1 MAYRGLLR
9 PTGAYHSL
17 SRPTAAYRG
26 LPRPVEAYCSLQE
39 TIGAYRGLLRPP
51 ETYCSL
57 PRSTT
62 AQRDLRRRTG
72 PHRGLP
78 SPAGPTRTVAHG
90 EPRVARA
97 VPQDETQRLREPHVG
112 VLRGGGGGRSVT
124 WERPPPIPARLQ
136 PWPRPHTSSR
146 LRLLPPRAAILRHV
160 TASSRRA
167 ATSSNRATARKGRWE
182 LWFSEPLFPGPHPRP
197 PLPPLH
203 PSDFSRVSVC
213 PIWGGLAPPPA
224 APPSAPP
231 SPGAAAAPSA
241 AGRGPGWGLGG
252 DVGQGGVLGG
262 QHEGPEGSEWY
273 WGALWGTGGSWGVPG
288 VEECDTGGTGGVLQG
303 SGGYWGEKRVLGD
316 KEGDWGGS
324 LGSEGD

>member
-146 LRLLPPRAAILRHV
+146 RRLLPPRAAILRHV

-182 LWFSEPLFPGPHPRP
+182 LWFSEPLFPGPHPRSP
-197 PLPPLH
+197 PPP
-203 PSDFSRVSVC
+203 PFRFQSSFRV
-213 PIWGGLAPPPA
+213 PNLGGPRAPPRR
-224 APPSAPP
+224 SALRA
-231 SPGAAAAPSA
+231 SISRRRCCSLCRREGS
-241 AGRGPGWGLGG
+241 GVGPGGRCGSGGGLGG
-252 DVGQGGVLGG
+252 
-262 QHEGPEGSEWY
+262 
-273 WGALWGTGGSWGVPG
+273 AT
-288 VEECDTGGTGGVLQG
+288 
-303 SGGYWGEKRVLGD
+303 
-316 KEGDWGGS
+316 
-324 LGSEGD
+324 

>member
-146 LRLLPPRAAILRHV
+146 RRLLPPRAAILRHV

-167 ATSSNRATARKGRWE
+167 LRRHPTAPPRARAAGSCGSRSLYSPVRI
-182 LWFSEPLFPGPHPRP
+182 PGPPPPPPPPFRFQSSFRVPNLGGPR
-197 PLPPLH
+197 
-203 PSDFSRVSVC
+203 
-213 PIWGGLAPPPA
+213 APPRR
-224 APPSAPP
+224 SALRA
-231 SPGAAAAPSA
+231 SISRRRCCSLCRREGS
-241 AGRGPGWGLGG
+241 GVGPGGRRGSGGGLGG
-252 DVGQGGVLGG
+252 
-262 QHEGPEGSEWY
+262 
-273 WGALWGTGGSWGVPG
+273 AT
-288 VEECDTGGTGGVLQG
+288 
-303 SGGYWGEKRVLGD
+303 
-316 KEGDWGGS
+316 
-324 LGSEGD
+324 